1 MTWIGAAAK
10 QIARGDTPTDEDKQ
24 EAKALFIRVN
34 KKRVEA
40 GLKPF
45 TN

>member
-24 EAKALFIRVN
+24 EAKAKYCIR
-34 KKRVEA
+34 
-40 GLKPF
+40 
-45 TN
+45 